1 MSVAKNILGS
11 MASWYDNAWS
21 PNNDPANQHGTDWA
35 RVASFAFLHLGCLG
49 IIWVGWSPIAVAVA
63 AVLYAARVTFITGFY
78 HRYFSHKTFK
88 TSRVMQFV
96 FAVLGNT
103 AIQRGALW
111 WAAHHRHHHKYSD
124 EEPDPHSPITKT
136 LLRSHIGWITL
147 RENFPTRKKWIPD
160 LWKFPELRFLDRFD
174 TLVPILYGLGL
185 FGLGAALERFAPSL
199 RTNGW
204 QLLVWGVF
212 VSTTVLF
219 HATAL
224 VNSGAH
230 IIGRRRFKTK
240 DESKNSFLIA
250 IVTAGEGWHNNHH
263 HYPASARN
271 GFYWWEIDVTF
282 YMLKTLSWMGL
293 IWDLNP
299 VPRHVLHAGSKR
311 AA

>member
-1 MSVAKNILGS
+1 MSTIKNVLGTV
-11 MASWYDNAWS
+11 ASWYDNRWS
-21 PNNDPANQHGTDWA
+21 PNNDPANQHGVDWA

-49 IIWVGWSPIAVAVA
+49 VLWVGWSPIAALVALT
-63 AVLYAARVTFITGFY
+63 LYFARVTFITGFY
-78 HRYFSHKTFK
+78 HRYFSHKAFK
-88 TSRVMQFV
+88 TSRFMQFV

-124 EEPDPHSPITKT
+124 TEPDPHSPITKS

-147 RENFPTRKKWIPD
+147 RENFPTRDRWIPD
-160 LWKFPELRFLDRFD
+160 LVKYPELRFLDRFD
-174 TLVPILYGLGL
+174 TLVPILYGFGL
-185 FGLGAALERFAPSL
+185 FGLGALLERVAPGL
-199 RTNGW
+199 GTNGW
-204 QLLVWGVF
+204 QMLVWGLF
-212 VSTTVLF
+212 ISTTALF
-219 HATAL
+219 HVTAL

-230 IIGRRRFKTK
+230 LIGRRRFQTK
-240 DESKNSFLIA
+240 DQSKNSLLIA
-250 IVTAGEGWHNNHH
+250 ILTAGEGWHNNHH

-282 YMLKTLSWMGL
+282 YMLKTLAWLGL

-299 VPRHVLHAGSKR
+299 VPVHVLESGRKR